1 MESSGNDTLEWR
13 EEWAWVAGYSAV
25 AVLVVVFNLIIFFS
39 VAKNS
44 FLYYSTHYVILA
56 LSIRNILRVAL
67 TLCIVY
73 LTKLVS
79 SYWVLDKGMRGTRGS
94 MPGGEP
100 LICDVLCSLDTWL
113 ATLHLYYLAAL
124 AIHMFTRYPNPQ
136 LVSNSDTALKVYGQ
150 MASLNKGVLPVK
162 ERCWQAPLLILVPP
176 LLALV
181 LSLPAPIFQISH
193 NLKAVPTQILKE
205 RDLISKAILSLKE
218 MPDDIKIDGICSPDG
233 AENLIYQTCSLILG
247 FLLPAILLI
256 FLVLGLAVRRCISCS
271 GGSCVSSW
279 CKEEALLALLL
290 LPSLAAHFLLNLP
303 IIDQY
308 LGKLGLSEYSGLAS
322 YIQPETAR
330 AVEMSLGLLLPLA
343 LYLLLPAYRKFESE
357 PDASDVFKRGATQEK
372 DTHYYRTTITAP
384 RADSE
389 ASEEL

>member
-1 MESSGNDTLEWR
+1 MEGNSNDTLEWR

-136 LVSNSDTALKVYGQ
+136 LVSTSDTALKVYGQ

-193 NLKAVPTQILKE
+193 NLKAVPAQTLKE
-205 RDLISKAILSLKE
+205 IPVE
-218 MPDDIKIDGICSPDG
+218 IKIDGICSPDG
-233 AENLIYQTCSLILG
+233 GENLIYQTCSLILG

-303 IIDQY
+303 IVDQY
-308 LGKLGLSEYSGLAS
+308 LGKLGWPSTGLAY

-330 AVEMSLGLLLPLA
+330 AAEMALGLVLPLA

-357 PDASDVFKRGATQEK
+357 PDASDVFKRGTVQEK